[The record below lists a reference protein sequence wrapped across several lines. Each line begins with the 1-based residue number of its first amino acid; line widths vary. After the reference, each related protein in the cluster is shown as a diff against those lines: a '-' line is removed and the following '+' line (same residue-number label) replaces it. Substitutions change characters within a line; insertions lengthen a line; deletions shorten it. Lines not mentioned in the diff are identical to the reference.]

1 MKKTYSQW
9 RQDLIFNKK
18 FLWNHFQFRKTYCFT
33 NVSRWRFKFKFE
45 KPSSKTRREKPAMLC
60 RSYSSIRWQKTVW
73 IWDRWQ
79 DWWHFS
85 TIASSLKNCDIQKN
99 PMNRDIYQVVILK
112 QSSQAQSLVWVG
124 KNCHYWTH
132 LHNFFLFVIW

>member
-85 TIASSLKNCDIQKN
+85 TIASSLKNCDIQKKSYEQGHLSSRN
-99 PMNRDIYQVVILK
+99 LEAV
-112 QSSQAQSLVWVG
+112 QSSTKFSLSG
-124 KNCHYWTH
+124 KKLSLLDTST
-132 LHNFFLFVIW
+132 